1 MKKSVLC
8 LLSCVLGW
16 FALLSPAC
24 AQTQFKLLVLA
35 APNKYHY
42 EYIPVARESVEKL
55 AKLHNFEFTWTHQLG
70 ALEGDLKPYAA
81 IVLMNTSGEEFSEA
95 QRRKFEDYVKGG
107 GNVAVVHRAIII
119 PPNNWPWY
127 EKLVGRSF
135 KIHPIIQSAVIRT
148 VDPGHPATYGVPPR
162 WIWSDEWYELS
173 NPHGVAI
180 QPILNVDESTY
191 DPTRIWPGQ
200 VAKGM
205 GREHPV
211 AWFHQPEGGRV
222 FVTSLG
228 HSVHMYQDPQ
238 FLNHL
243 YGGIWWAASGKGQL
257 K

>member
-1 MKKSVLC
+1 MKKAIL
-8 LLSCVLGW
+8 CVLAW
-16 FALLSPAC
+16 CALLSPAL
-24 AQTQFKLLVLA
+24 AQSQFKLLVLA

-42 EYIPVARESVEKL
+42 EYIPVARESFEKL
-55 AKLHNFEFTWTHQLG
+55 GKLHNFEFTWTHQLG

-95 QRRKFEDYVKGG
+95 QRKKFEDYVKGG

-119 PPNNWPWY
+119 PAGKWPWY

-135 KIHPIIQSAVIRT
+135 TIHPIVQSAVVHT
-148 VDPGHPATYGVPPR
+148 VDGKFPATFGVPAR
-162 WIWSDEWYELS
+162 WIWSDEWYEFA
-173 NPHGVAI
+173 NPHNVAI
-180 QPILNVDESTY
+180 NPVLTVDESTY

-211 AWFHQPEGGRV
+211 AWYHQVEGGRV

-228 HSVHMYQDPQ
+228 HSVHMYQDSQ
-238 FLNHL
+238 YLNHL
-243 YGGIWWAASGKGQL
+243 YGGIWWAATGKGQL

>member
-1 MKKSVLC
+1 MKKAILC
-8 LLSCVLGW
+8 LLAWC
-16 FALLSPAC
+16 ALLSPSLAT
-24 AQTQFKLLVLA
+24 AQAQFKLLVLA

-42 EYIPVARESVEKL
+42 EYIPVARESFEKL
-55 AKLHNFEFTWTHQLG
+55 GKLHNFEFTWTNQLG

-107 GNVAVVHRAIII
+107 GNVAMVHRAIII
-119 PPNNWPWY
+119 PADKWPWY

-135 KIHPIIQSAVIRT
+135 RIHPIVQSAVVHT
-148 VDPGHPATYGVPPR
+148 LDSKFPATFGLPAR
-162 WIWSDEWYELS
+162 WIWSDEWYELT
-173 NPHGVAI
+173 NPHDVAI
-180 QPILNVDESTY
+180 NTVLGVDESTY

-200 VAKGM
+200 VARGM
-205 GREHPV
+205 GRDHPV
-211 AWFHQPEGGRV
+211 AWHHNVGGARV

-238 FLNHL
+238 YLSHL
-243 YGGIWWAASGKGQL
+243 YGGIWWAATGKGQV